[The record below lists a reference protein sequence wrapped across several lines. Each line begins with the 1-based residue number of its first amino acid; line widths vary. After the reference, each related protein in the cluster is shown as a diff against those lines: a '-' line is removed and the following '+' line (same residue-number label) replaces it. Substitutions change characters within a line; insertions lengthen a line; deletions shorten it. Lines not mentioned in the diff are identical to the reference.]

1 MASGF
6 RGDVQG
12 LRAVAVLVVVAA
24 HAGVPLLPGGFVGVD
39 VFFVISG
46 FLISGL
52 LYAELREGG
61 TLSLGD
67 FWSRRARRI
76 LPAATLVLVVTVVMS
91 LFWTTLIDARDL
103 LDEAV
108 WSALFLANVHAA
120 QQGVY
125 YFAAET
131 GPSPL
136 QHYWSLAV
144 EEQFYLVWPLL
155 LLALVAAARV
165 VTRRGKQQRLP
176 RRTVLVAL
184 VVVAA
189 ASFAWSVHTT
199 ATSPAAAYFS
209 TPARVWELAVGAI
222 TALVAPLVAP
232 RLPRAV
238 GWVLSVGGL
247 VAVAAA
253 VVVIDE
259 TTPFPGYAA
268 ALPVLG
274 TAAVLLAGS
283 GAGLLAAPVRWLLEN
298 PVMRRV
304 GDWSYSLYLWHWPA
318 LVLTERNAGRPLTA
332 VETAVVVLVVV
343 NLAALT
349 YRFVE
354 QPFRTG
360 APARRLRSRRRLSLA
375 LYPASLAVVALACA
389 GSWWWT
395 GVQGGERGD
404 NPAIAVAAD
413 VAALDDHERT
423 VALVRASVEAARN
436 QVDVPSDLTPDL
448 LNLRSSIA
456 DVGACDYE
464 DDDVRALCA
473 RGDVDG
479 ERTLVLLGDSHAR
492 AWIPALDRIATDHG
506 WRAYYLV
513 KPQCP
518 AAHVV
523 VAPVREDVVFT
534 ACEEFRAWS
543 TATVAGLRPDLAIV
557 ASSPPVNGVWVDG
570 EHRESLDDVADVLEE
585 GYDALFDDLQDS
597 ADRTVLIRDVPKA
610 GHDPGDCLTS
620 SRPSLL
626 DCMFTPVER
635 STLLGDV
642 AVKSALL
649 HSADVVDPTPWLC
662 WQDLCPVVIGGTLS
676 YRDTDHL
683 TTEYAA
689 ALAGALGR
697 ALGLDDG
704 S

>member
-1 MASGF
+1 MSGGF

-12 LRAVAVLVVVAA
+12 LRAVAVLTVVAA
-24 HAGVPLLPGGFVGVD
+24 HAGVPFLPGGFVGVD

-52 LYAELREGG
+52 LYAELERDGRV
-61 TLSLGD
+61 SLTG

-76 LPAATLVLVVTVVMS
+76 LPAATLVLVVTVGLS
-91 LFWTTLIDARDL
+91 LVWTTLMDARQV
-103 LDEAV
+103 LDDAL
-108 WSALFLANVHAA
+108 WAALFAANVHFA

-125 YFAAET
+125 YFATET

-144 EEQFYLVWPLL
+144 EEQFYVVWPLL
-155 LLALVAAARV
+155 LLGLAVAARV
-165 VTRRGKQQRLP
+165 LTRGRARRLP
-176 RRTVLVAL
+176 RRGVWVAL
-184 VVVAA
+184 LVVAG
-189 ASFAWSVHTT
+189 ASLAWSITT
-199 ATSPAAAYFS
+199 TGSSPAAAYFS
-209 TPARVWELAVGAI
+209 TPARVWELAVGA
-222 TALVAPLVAP
+222 LVALAAPLAP
-232 RLPRAV
+232 RIPRLLARL
-238 GWVLSVGGL
+238 LSLGGL
-247 VAVAAA
+247 VAIGVA

-274 TAAVLLAGS
+274 TAALLLAGTA
-283 GAGLLAAPVRWLLEN
+283 GAHLSVVRLLLDN
-298 PVMRRV
+298 PVARRI
-304 GDWSYSLYLWHWPA
+304 GDWSYSLYLWHWPV
-318 LVLTERNAGRPLTA
+318 LVLAERNVGRSLTA
-332 VETAVVVLVVV
+332 VETAAILLVTV

-349 YRFVE
+349 YRYVE
-354 QPFRTG
+354 QPFRDG
-360 APARRLRSRRRLSLA
+360 PPARRLTAPRGMV
-375 LYPASLAVVALACA
+375 LYPASLVLVGAACA
-389 GSWWWT
+389 GAWWWT

-404 NPAIAVAAD
+404 NPAI
-413 VAALDDHERT
+413 T
-423 VALVRASVEAARN
+423 VAEATGEHDPATLVRASVEAAKA
-436 QVDVPSDLTPDL
+436 QVEIPSDLTPDL

-464 DDDVRALCA
+464 DDDVRSLCP
-473 RGDVDG
+473 RGDPDG
-479 ERTLVLLGDSHAR
+479 SRTLVLLGDSHAR
-492 AWIPALDRIATDHG
+492 AWIPAVEQIAADNG
-506 WRAYYLV
+506 WRAFYLV

-518 AAHVV
+518 AAHVS
-523 VAPVREDVVFT
+523 VAPLREDVVFT
-534 ACEEFRAWS
+534 GCEEFQDWVS
-543 TATVAGLRPDLAIV
+543 STVADLRPDLAVV

-570 EHRESLDDVADVLEE
+570 ERRGDLDEVADVLEE
-585 GYDALFDDLQDS
+585 GYDSLFDELDAA

-620 SRPSLL
+620 SKPSLL

-649 HSADVVDPTPWLC
+649 HDADVVDPTPWLC
-662 WQDLCPVVIGGTLS
+662 WQDMCPVVIGGTLS

-697 ALGLDDG
+697 ALRIED
-704 S
+704 

>member
-1 MASGF
+1 MSGGF

-12 LRAVAVLVVVAA
+12 LRAVAVLTVVAA
-24 HAGVPLLPGGFVGVD
+24 HAGVPFLPGGFVGVD

-52 LYAELREGG
+52 LYTELHEHGRV
-61 TLSLGD
+61 SLTA

-76 LPAATLVLVVTVVMS
+76 LPAATLVLVVTVLMS
-91 LFWTTLIDARDL
+91 LVWTTLIDAREIVDDAL
-103 LDEAV
+103 
-108 WSALFLANVHAA
+108 WSALFAANVHAA
-120 QQGVY
+120 QQGVS
-125 YFAAET
+125 YFAT
-131 GPSPL
+131 DIGPSPL

-144 EEQFYLVWPLL
+144 EEQFYVVWPLL
-155 LLALVAAARV
+155 LLGLAVAARV
-165 VTRRGKQQRLP
+165 LTRGRARRLP
-176 RRTVLVAL
+176 RRVVWVVLL
-184 VVVAA
+184 VVAG
-189 ASFAWSVHTT
+189 ASLAWSVLST
-199 ATSPAAAYFS
+199 ASSPAAAYFS
-209 TPARVWELAVGAI
+209 TPARVWELAVGA
-222 TALVAPLVAP
+222 LVALTAPLAP
-232 RLPRAV
+232 RLPRL
-238 GWVLSVGGL
+238 LSWLLSLGGL
-247 VAVAAA
+247 AAIGVA

-274 TAAVLLAGS
+274 TAALLLAGS
-283 GAGLLAAPVRWLLEN
+283 AGREGGGQHLPPVRLLLDN
-298 PVMRRV
+298 PVARRI
-304 GDWSYSLYLWHWPA
+304 GDWSYSLYLWHWPV

-332 VETAVVVLVVV
+332 VETAAVVLVVV

-354 QPFRTG
+354 QPFRG
-360 APARRLRSRRRLSLA
+360 GPPARRQRTPRALV
-375 LYPASLAVVALACA
+375 LYPASLVLVGATCA
-389 GSWWWT
+389 GAWWWT

-404 NPAIAVAAD
+404 NPAI
-413 VAALDDHERT
+413 T
-423 VALVRASVEAARN
+423 VAGETDDDPATLVRASVEAAQA
-436 QVDVPSDLTPDL
+436 QVDIPSDLTPDL

-464 DDDVRALCA
+464 DDEVRSLCP
-473 RGDVDG
+473 RGDADG
-479 ERTLVLLGDSHAR
+479 SRTLVLLGDSHAR
-492 AWIPALDRIATDHG
+492 AWIPAVERIAADNG
-506 WRAYYLV
+506 WRAFYLV

-518 AAHVV
+518 AAHVS
-523 VAPVREDVVFT
+523 VAPLREDVVFT
-534 ACEEFRAWS
+534 GCEEFQDWVS
-543 TATVAGLRPDLAIV
+543 ATVADLRPDLAVV

-570 EHRESLDDVADVLEE
+570 ERRGDLDEVAEVLED
-585 GYDALFDDLQDS
+585 GYDSLFDELDAA

-649 HSADVVDPTPWLC
+649 HDADVVDPTPWLC
-662 WQDLCPVVIGGTLS
+662 WQDMCPVVIGGTLS

-697 ALGLDDG
+697 ALGIED
-704 S
+704 

>member
-1 MASGF
+1 MEPTLDTVAGVSGGF

-12 LRAVAVLVVVAA
+12 LRAVAVLTVVAA
-24 HAGVPLLPGGFVGVD
+24 HAGVPHLPGGFVGVD

-52 LYAELREGG
+52 LFSELQRGG
-61 TLSLGD
+61 ALSLTG
-67 FWSRRARRI
+67 FWARRARRI
-76 LPAATLVLVVTVVMS
+76 LPAATVVLVATVVMS
-91 LFWTTLIDARDL
+91 LFWTTIIDARDV
-103 LDEAV
+103 LDDAA
-108 WSALFLANVHAA
+108 WSAAFLANVHFA

-155 LLALVAAARV
+155 LIGVTVAARV
-165 VTRRGKQQRLP
+165 LSRRGKQQRLA
-176 RRTVLVAL
+176 RGSVLAVLL
-184 VVVAA
+184 VVTA
-189 ASFAWSVHTT
+189 ASFAWSVHVTQ
-199 ATSPAAAYFS
+199 TSPTSAYFS
-209 TPARVWELAVGAI
+209 TPARVWELGI
-222 TALVAPLVAP
+222 GALVALVAP
-232 RLPRAV
+232 RLASRLPRLL
-238 GWVLSVGGL
+238 GWLLSLAG
-247 VAVAAA
+247 VAAIAAA

-274 TAAVLLAGS
+274 TAALLLVGS
-283 GAGLLAAPVRWLLEN
+283 TPGLLLAPVRWLLDN

-304 GDWSYSLYLWHWPA
+304 GDWSFSLYLWHWPA
-318 LVLTERNAGRPLTA
+318 LVLTERSAGRELTA
-332 VETAVVVLVVV
+332 VETAAVVLVVV

-354 QPFRTG
+354 QPFRHG
-360 APARRLRSRRRLSLA
+360 FPARRLTVPRSLV
-375 LYPASLAVVALACA
+375 LYPASLVLVAATV
-389 GSWWWT
+389 GGGWWWT
-395 GVQGGERGD
+395 GVQGGED
-404 NPAIAVAAD
+404 A
-413 VAALDDHERT
+413 
-423 VALVRASVEAARN
+423 
-436 QVDVPSDLTPDL
+436 
-448 LNLRSSIA
+448 
-456 DVGACDYE
+456 
-464 DDDVRALCA
+464 DVRALCP
-473 RGDVDG
+473 RGDSSGD
-479 ERTLVLLGDSHAR
+479 RTLVLLGDSHAR
-492 AWIPALDRIATDHG
+492 AWIPALEQIASEHG

-518 AAHVV
+518 AAHVT
-523 VAPVREDVVFT
+523 VAPVREAVVFE
-534 ACEEFRAWS
+534 ACEEFQEWS
-543 TATVAGLRPDLAIV
+543 MATVAALSPDLAIV

-570 EHRESLDDVADVLEE
+570 ERHEQLDEVADVLED
-585 GYDALFDDLQDS
+585 GYDSLFDELDTA

-642 AVKSALL
+642 AVKVALL
-649 HSADVVDPTPWLC
+649 HGADVVDPTPWLC
-662 WQDLCPVVIGGTLS
+662 WQDLCPVVIGDTLS

-697 ALGLDDG
+697 ALGLADG
-704 S
+704 

>member
-1 MASGF
+1 MGVSGGF

-12 LRAVAVLVVVAA
+12 LRAVAVLTVVAA
-24 HAGVPLLPGGFVGVD
+24 HAGVPYLPGGFVGVD

-52 LYAELREGG
+52 LFSELQRGG
-61 TLSLGD
+61 TLSLTG
-67 FWSRRARRI
+67 FWARRARRI
-76 LPAATLVLVVTVVMS
+76 LPAATVVLVATVVMS
-91 LFWTTLIDARDL
+91 LFWTTIIDARDV
-103 LDEAV
+103 LDDAA
-108 WSALFLANVHAA
+108 WSAAFLANVHFA

-155 LLALVAAARV
+155 LIGVTVAARV
-165 VTRRGKQQRLP
+165 LSRRGKQQRLA
-176 RRTVLVAL
+176 RGSVLAVLL
-184 VVVAA
+184 VVTA
-189 ASFAWSVHTT
+189 ASFAWSVHVTQ
-199 ATSPAAAYFS
+199 TSPTSAYFS
-209 TPARVWELAVGAI
+209 TPARVWELGI
-222 TALVAPLVAP
+222 GALVALVAP
-232 RLPRAV
+232 RLASRLPRLL
-238 GWVLSVGGL
+238 GWLLSLAG
-247 VAVAAA
+247 VAAIAAA

-274 TAAVLLAGS
+274 TAALLLVGS
-283 GAGLLAAPVRWLLEN
+283 TPGLLLAPVRWLLDN

-304 GDWSYSLYLWHWPA
+304 GDWSFSLYLWHWPA
-318 LVLTERNAGRPLTA
+318 LVLTERNAGRELTA
-332 VETAVVVLVVV
+332 VETAAVVLVVV

-354 QPFRTG
+354 QPFRHG
-360 APARRLRSRRRLSLA
+360 FPARRLTVPRSLV
-375 LYPASLAVVALACA
+375 LYPASLVLVAATV
-389 GSWWWT
+389 GGGWWWT
-395 GVQGGERGD
+395 GVQGGEDGD
-404 NPAIAVAAD
+404 NPAITIDEAARL
-413 VAALDDHERT
+413 AEHERA

-436 QVDVPSDLTPDL
+436 EVDIPSDLTPNL
-448 LNLRSSIA
+448 LDLRSSIA

-464 DDDVRALCA
+464 DADVRALCP
-473 RGDVDG
+473 RGDSSGD
-479 ERTLVLLGDSHAR
+479 RTLVLLGDSHAR
-492 AWIPALDRIATDHG
+492 AWIPALEQIASEHG

-518 AAHVV
+518 AAHVT
-523 VAPVREDVVFT
+523 VAPVREAVVFE
-534 ACEEFRAWS
+534 ACEEFQEWS
-543 TATVAGLRPDLAIV
+543 MATVAALSPDLAIV

-570 EHRESLDDVADVLEE
+570 ERHEQLDEVADVLED
-585 GYDALFDDLQDS
+585 GYDSLFDELDTA

-642 AVKSALL
+642 AVKVALL
-649 HSADVVDPTPWLC
+649 HGADVVDPTPWLC

-697 ALGLDDG
+697 ALGLADG
-704 S
+704 